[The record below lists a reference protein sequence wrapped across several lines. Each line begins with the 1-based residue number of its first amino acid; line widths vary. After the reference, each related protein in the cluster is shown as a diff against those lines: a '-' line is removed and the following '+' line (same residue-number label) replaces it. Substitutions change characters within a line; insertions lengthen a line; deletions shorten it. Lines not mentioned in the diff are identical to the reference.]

1 MVRVVIVVVF
11 VGIVVVIV
19 IAAVIV
25 VVVVVVI
32 VDIVVVIVVAVIIVV
47 VIVVVVVV
55 VIVVVVVVIVVVV
68 VVVIV
73 VVVINYCGF
82 ERKWNKLF
90 RTSKENRVCESGRLR
105 GSLRRLSARMPKAR
119 TSVLAPASSWV
130 LLMKVYAVFPA
141 VIYALLN

>member
-47 VIVVVVVV
+47 VIVVVIVVD
-55 VIVVVVVVIVVVV
+55 IVVVA

-90 RTSKENRVCESGRLR
+90 RTSKENRVCESDRLR
-105 GSLRRLSARMPKAR
+105 GSLRRFSTRKPKAR
-119 TSVLAPASSWV
+119 TSVLALASTWV

-141 VIYALLN
+141 VIYSMLN

>member
-25 VVVVVVI
+25 VVVVVVV

-55 VIVVVVVVIVVVV
+55 DIVVVA

-90 RTSKENRVCESGRLR
+90 RSSKENRVCESGRLR